1 MENIEELI
9 KQTIKEMFEQ
19 GDIEI
24 ITNISEDYDGKFIET
39 VVNIDGVKVFR
50 NEERLYLRFS

>member
-9 KQTIKEMFEQ
+9 KQTIREMFEQ

-24 ITNISEDYDGKFIET
+24 KTDISEDHDGKFIET
-39 VVNIDGVKVFR
+39 VVNIDGTKVFR
-50 NEERLYLRFS
+50 NEERLYLRF